1 MHSLYIDS
9 YAGFVYNDPEVIYME
24 ILQLTYFCASAEAEN
39 FSKTAKKFNVP
50 ASNISQSVHRLEEEL
65 GTKLFDRSANRITL
79 NSCGKMF
86 YEDIKKA
93 LTLIENAKFKVRE
106 TDEINGEIRILALT
120 NRRIVTTAVELFE
133 KKYPSVSFFINHFD
147 DENLDDY
154 DIIIT
159 DKLLSDRRFSKKLL
173 VEEDI
178 LLAVA
183 KSNQLANKDF
193 TVQDLENE
201 RFISMS
207 EKSGIYKL
215 TQQICSSAGFVPN
228 IVIQSDDPYYIRKYI
243 EMGMG
248 VSFIPSISWKGLF
261 SDNVIC
267 KKITDTKRITHVY
280 NNAQKYISRACE
292 SFMSELFEIGK
303 NN

>member
-1 MHSLYIDS
+1 
-9 YAGFVYNDPEVIYME
+9 ME
-24 ILQLTYFCASAEAEN
+24 ILQLTYFCNSAESEN
-39 FSKTAKKFNVP
+39 FSKTAKKFIVP
-50 ASNISQSVHRLEEEL
+50 TSNISQSIHRLEEEL
-65 GTKLFDRSANRITL
+65 GAKLFDRSANRITL
-79 NSCGKMF
+79 NSCGKVF

-93 LTLIENAKFKVRE
+93 LTLIENAKSKVLE

-120 NRRIVTTAVELFE
+120 NRQFVTKAVELFE
-133 KKYPSVSFFINHFD
+133 NKYPSVSFFIDHFD
-147 DENLDDY
+147 DENIDDY

-159 DKLLSDRRFSKKLL
+159 DKILSDKRLSKQLL

-183 KSNQLANKDF
+183 KSNPLSKKDF
-193 TVQDLENE
+193 TVKDLCHE

-215 TQQICSSAGFVPN
+215 THQICNSSGFVPE
-228 IVIQSDDPYYIRKYI
+228 IVIQTNDSYYIRKYI

-248 VSFIPSISWKGLF
+248 VSFVPSVSWKGLF

-267 KKITDTKRITHVY
+267 KKITDTKRLTFLYHSVE
-280 NNAQKYISRACE
+280 KHLSKTCK
-292 SFMSELFEIGK
+292 SFIEDLFNIINK
-303 NN
+303 SKKD